1 MGEGVG
7 LPMWIGHLE
16 GWLSIVKHRVED
28 GMLLVRARESSHIGD
43 LWPHAHVEYTP
54 EADYQY
60 RAVISADEVADV
72 VAEQV
77 VNIGY
82 DNFKKNV
89 TEPRLSRAFS
99 QIWVTMLRWF
109 N

>member
-1 MGEGVG
+1 
-7 LPMWIGHLE
+7 MWIGHLE
-16 GWLSIVKHRVED
+16 GWLSIVKHRVEH
-28 GMLLVRARESSHIGD
+28 GMLLVRARELSHIEH
-43 LWPHAHVEYTP
+43 LWPNAYVEYTP
-54 EADYQY
+54 AADYQY

-72 VAEQV
+72 VADQV

-82 DNFKKNV
+82 DNFKAHV

-99 QIWVTMLRWF
+99 QVWATMLPWF

>member
-1 MGEGVG
+1 
-7 LPMWIGHLE
+7 MWIGHLE

-28 GMLLVRARESSHIGD
+28 GMLLVRARESSHIGH
-43 LWPHAHVEYTP
+43 LWPHAYVEYTP

-60 RAVISADEVADV
+60 RAVISVDEVADV
-72 VAEQV
+72 VADQV

-82 DNFKKNV
+82 DNFKSHV

-99 QIWVTMLRWF
+99 QVWATMLRWF

>member
-1 MGEGVG
+1 
-7 LPMWIGHLE
+7 MWIGHLE

-28 GMLLVRARESSHIGD
+28 GMLLVRARESSHIGY
-43 LWPHAHVEYTP
+43 LWPDAYVEYTP

-72 VAEQV
+72 VADQV

>member
-1 MGEGVG
+1 
-7 LPMWIGHLE
+7 MWIGHLE
-16 GWLSIVKHRVED
+16 GWLSIVKHRVEP
-28 GMLLVRARESSHIGD
+28 GMLLVRARDADHIAH
-43 LWPHAHVEYTP
+43 LWVHAYVEYTP
-54 EADYQY
+54 EADYPY

-72 VAEQV
+72 VADQV

-82 DNFKKNV
+82 DNFKAHV
-89 TEPRLSRAFS
+89 TEPRLRRAFS